1 LFPRSRIN
9 QLNFSEWA
17 GQSRTRIE
25 TLLASALEKRQPG
38 HALRGDYRLHEAM
51 GYGVLGGGKRIRA
64 LLAVAAGEALNAP
77 SDWTDRVGAAIE
89 CIHAF
94 SLVHDDMPCMDDD
107 ALRRGQPTVHV
118 KYGQAQALLVGD
130 ALQTLGFE
138 LLADMPAPPEMVVGL
153 VRHLARATGLQGMA
167 GGQAVDIE
175 AVGKPMDQ
183 ASLESMH
190 ALKTGALIAAS
201 VEMGAACGGPS
212 AAQRQALSRYAGL
225 VGLAFQVADDVLDVS
240 ADAQTL
246 GKTPGKDAAA
256 NKPTFVGLLGLSGAR
271 GYARDLHDQA
281 IAALA
286 PLGASAKRLEDL
298 ANALV
303 ERTH

>member
-1 LFPRSRIN
+1 
-9 QLNFSEWA
+9 LNFNQWA
-17 GQSRTRIE
+17 ADSRARIE
-25 TLLASALEKRQPG
+25 SLLTAELEKRQPTRND
-38 HALRGDYRLHEAM
+38 RGDRRLHEAM
-51 GYGVLGGGKRIRA
+51 AYGLLGGGKRIRA
-64 LLAVAAGEALNAP
+64 LLAIAAGEAVGARQARC
-77 SDWTDRVGAAIE
+77 DTVGAAIE

-138 LLADMPAPPEMVVGL
+138 LVSDIPAPADQVVRL
-153 VRHLARATGLQGMA
+153 VKMLSRATGLQGMA
-167 GGQAVDIE
+167 GGQAVDVE
-175 AVGKPMDQ
+175 AVGRPMDQ
-183 ASLESMH
+183 AALEAMH
-190 ALKTGALIAAS
+190 ALKTGALISAS
-201 VEMGAACGGPS
+201 VEMGAACGSPS
-212 AAQRQALSRYAGL
+212 AAQGQTLARYAAL

-240 ADAQTL
+240 VDVKTL

-256 NKPTFVGLLGLSGAR
+256 NKPTFVALLGLTGAQE
-271 GYARDLHDQA
+271 YARALHDQA
-281 IAALA
+281 IAALG
-286 PLGASAKRLEDL
+286 PLGPSARRLHDL

>member
-1 LFPRSRIN
+1 MNFNQWASESR
-9 QLNFSEWA
+9 
-17 GQSRTRIE
+17 GRIE
-25 TLLASALEKRQPG
+25 SLLAAELAKRKPLADG
-38 HALRGDYRLHEAM
+38 RGDHRLFDAM
-51 GYGVLGGGKRIRA
+51 AYGVLGGGKRIRA
-64 LLAVAAGEALNAP
+64 LLAIAAGEAVGAP
-77 SDWTDRVGAAIE
+77 TAWCDTVGAAIE
-89 CIHAF
+89 CVHAF

-138 LLADMPAPPEMVVGL
+138 LLAEIPAPASTVVGL
-153 VRHLARATGLQGMA
+153 VAGLAKATGLQGMA

-175 AVGKPMDQ
+175 AVGLPMNQ
-183 ASLESMH
+183 QQLEAMH
-190 ALKTGALIAAS
+190 ALKTGALISAA
-201 VEMGAACGGPS
+201 VEMGAACGSPTP
-212 AAQRQALSRYAGL
+212 AQAQALKRYAAL

-256 NKPTFVGLLGLSGAR
+256 NKPTFVALLGLTGAQD
-271 GYARDLHDQA
+271 YARALHDQA
-281 IAALA
+281 IAALG
-286 PLGASAKRLEDL
+286 PLGAQAKRLEDL

>member
-1 LFPRSRIN
+1 MNFNQWASASR
-9 QLNFSEWA
+9 
-17 GQSRTRIE
+17 GRIE
-25 TLLASALEKRQPG
+25 ALLTAELAKRRPHVAG
-38 HALRGDYRLHEAM
+38 RGDERLFDAM
-51 GYGVLGGGKRIRA
+51 SYGVLGGGKRIRA
-64 LLAVAAGEALNAP
+64 LLSIAAGEAVGAP
-77 SDWTDRVGAAIE
+77 PAWCESVGAAIE
-89 CIHAF
+89 CVHAF

-138 LLADMPAPPEMVVGL
+138 LISEIPAPATTVVGL
-153 VRHLARATGLQGMA
+153 VRGLARATGLQGMA

-175 AVGKPMDQ
+175 AVGLPMDQ
-183 ASLESMH
+183 GALEAMH
-190 ALKTGALIAAS
+190 ALKTGALISAA
-201 VEMGAACGGPS
+201 VDLGAACGTPS
-212 AAQRQALSRYAGL
+212 SAQAQALSRYAAL

-256 NKPTFVGLLGLSGAR
+256 NKPTFVALLGLTGAQD
-271 GYARDLHDQA
+271 YARALHDQA
-281 IAALA
+281 IAALG
-286 PLGASAKRLEDL
+286 PLGPQAKRLEDL

>member
-1 LFPRSRIN
+1 MNFNQWAAASRGRVE
-9 QLNFSEWA
+9 S
-17 GQSRTRIE
+17 
-25 TLLASALEKRQPG
+25 LLAAELAKRKPG
-38 HALRGDYRLHEAM
+38 VHDRGDQRLFDAM
-51 GYGVLGGGKRIRA
+51 SYGVLGGGKRIRA
-64 LLAVAAGEALNAP
+64 LLSIAAGEAVGAP
-77 SDWTDRVGAAIE
+77 QAWCDTVGAAIE

-138 LLADMPAPPEMVVGL
+138 LITDIPAPATTVVGL
-153 VRHLARATGLQGMA
+153 TRGLARATGLQGMA

-175 AVGKPMDQ
+175 AVGLPMDQ
-183 ASLESMH
+183 EALEAMH
-190 ALKTGALIAAS
+190 ALKTGALISAS
-201 VEMGAACGGPS
+201 VELGAACGTPS
-212 AAQRQALSRYAGL
+212 AAQAKALSRYAAL

-256 NKPTFVGLLGLSGAR
+256 NKPTFVALLGLTGAQD
-271 GYARDLHDQA
+271 YARALHDQA

-286 PLGASAKRLEDL
+286 PLGAQAKRLEDL

>member
-1 LFPRSRIN
+1 M
-9 QLNFSEWA
+9 NFSDWA
-17 GQSRTRIE
+17 GQSRARIE
-25 TLLASALEKRQPG
+25 ALLSGELAQRRPSNPSS
-38 HALRGDYRLHEAM
+38 GDSRLHEAM
-51 GYGVLGGGKRIRA
+51 AYGLLGGGKRIRA
-64 LLAVAAGEALNAP
+64 LLAVAAGESVGAP
-77 SDWTDRVGAAIE
+77 LEWSDRVGAAIE

-138 LLADMPAPPEMVVGL
+138 LLADMPAPADTVVRL
-153 VRHLARATGLQGMA
+153 TRQLARATGLGGMA

-190 ALKTGALIAAS
+190 ALKTGALISAS
-201 VEMGAACGGPS
+201 VEMGAACGS
-212 AAQRQALSRYAGL
+212 ASDAQRQALSRYAARI
-225 VGLAFQVADDVLDVS
+225 GLAFQVADDVLDVL

-256 NKPTFVGLLGLSGAR
+256 NKPTFVGLLGLSGAQ
-271 GYARDLHDQA
+271 GYARALHDQA

>member
-1 LFPRSRIN
+1 MNFNQWAAASRGRVE
-9 QLNFSEWA
+9 S
-17 GQSRTRIE
+17 
-25 TLLASALEKRQPG
+25 LLAAELAKRKPG
-38 HALRGDYRLHEAM
+38 VHGRGDQRLFDAM
-51 GYGVLGGGKRIRA
+51 SYGVLGGGKRIRA
-64 LLAVAAGEALNAP
+64 LLSIAAGEAVGAP
-77 SDWTDRVGAAIE
+77 QAWCDTVGAAIE

-138 LLADMPAPPEMVVGL
+138 LITDIPAPATTVVGL
-153 VRHLARATGLQGMA
+153 TRGLARATGLQGMA

-175 AVGKPMDQ
+175 AVGLPMDQ
-183 ASLESMH
+183 GALEAMH
-190 ALKTGALIAAS
+190 ALKTGALISAS
-201 VEMGAACGGPS
+201 VELGAACGTPS
-212 AAQRQALSRYAGL
+212 AAQAKALSRYAAL

-256 NKPTFVGLLGLSGAR
+256 NKPTFVALLGLTGAQD
-271 GYARDLHDQA
+271 YARALHDQA

-286 PLGASAKRLEDL
+286 PLGAQAKRLEDL

>member
-1 LFPRSRIN
+1 MNFN
-9 QLNFSEWA
+9 QWA
-17 GQSRTRIE
+17 GESRARIE
-25 TLLASALEKRQPG
+25 SLLSTELAKRSPG
-38 HALRGDYRLHEAM
+38 VPGRGDQRLHEAM

-64 LLAVAAGEALNAP
+64 LLAIAAGEAVGAP
-77 SDWTDRVGAAIE
+77 MPWCDSVGAAIE

-138 LLADMPAPPEMVVGL
+138 LVAEIPAPAEQRVRL
-153 VRHLARATGLQGMA
+153 VQIMARATGLSGMA

-175 AVGKPMDQ
+175 AVGQPMTQ
-183 ASLESMH
+183 PALEAMH

-201 VEMGAACGGPS
+201 VEMGAACGTPT
-212 AAQRQALSRYAGL
+212 AAQMQALQRYAAL

-256 NKPTFVGLLGLSGAR
+256 NKPTFVALLGLSGAQ
-271 GYARDLHDQA
+271 GYARALHDQA
-281 IAALA
+281 IAALG
-286 PLGASAKRLEDL
+286 PLGPSAKRLEDL

>member
-1 LFPRSRIN
+1 
-9 QLNFSEWA
+9 LNFSEWA
-17 GQSRTRIE
+17 GQSRARIE
-25 TLLASALEKRQPG
+25 ALLTAELEHRRPPRP
-38 HALRGDYRLHEAM
+38 AAGDFRLHEAM
-51 GYGVLGGGKRIRA
+51 AYGLLGGGKRIRA
-64 LLAVAAGEALNAP
+64 LLAVAAGQAVDAP
-77 SDWTDRVGAAIE
+77 QAWSDRVGAAIE

-107 ALRRGQPTVHV
+107 DLRRGQPTVHV

-138 LLADMPAPPEMVVGL
+138 LLTDMSAPAEIVVQL
-153 VRHLARATGLQGMA
+153 TRQLARATGLQGMA

-183 ASLESMH
+183 PALESMH
-190 ALKTGALIAAS
+190 ALKTGALICAS
-201 VEMGAACGGPS
+201 VNMGAACGAVS
-212 AAQRQALSRYAGL
+212 DEQRQALSRYAAL

-256 NKPTFVGLLGLSGAR
+256 NKPTFVGLLGLSGAQ
-271 GYARDLHDQA
+271 GYARALHDQA

-286 PLGASAKRLEDL
+286 PLGPSAKRLEDL